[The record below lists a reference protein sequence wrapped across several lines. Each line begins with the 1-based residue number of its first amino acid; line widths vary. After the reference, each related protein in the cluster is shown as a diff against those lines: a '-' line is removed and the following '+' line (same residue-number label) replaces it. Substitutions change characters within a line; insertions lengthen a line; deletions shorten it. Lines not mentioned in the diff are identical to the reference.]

1 MMNNIAR
8 KPPQQA
14 RMYQHILIPTD
25 GSEVAERAVD
35 AGIEFARW
43 AKARVTGFTAVPEY
57 DYNVSGHADL
67 VAGHARSIAEHDV
80 ASERIAGEILNHLA
94 EKAHA
99 AGVEFDTD
107 FVQSNHPWEAIV
119 AAAHKHGCDLIFI
132 ASHGRRGFS
141 ALMHGSETHG
151 VLTHCKIP
159 TLVYR

>member
-1 MMNNIAR
+1 MLNNIAR
-8 KPPQQA
+8 EARPQA
-14 RMYQHILIPTD
+14 RMYKHILIPTD
-25 GSEVAERAVD
+25 GSQVAERAVD

-57 DYNVSGHADL
+57 DYNVSGHAEL
-67 VAGHARSIAEHDV
+67 VSGHVVSMAEHEARSRDRADEV
-80 ASERIAGEILNHLA
+80 LGRLAG
-94 EKAHA
+94 KARA

>member
-1 MMNNIAR
+1 MLNNIAR
-8 KPPQQA
+8 KEPRQA
-14 RMYQHILIPTD
+14 SMYKHILIPTD
-25 GSEVAERAVD
+25 GSEIAERAVE

-57 DYNVSGHADL
+57 ELPSEGAMASGHAL
-67 VAGHARSIAEHDV
+67 SMTEHDV
-80 ASERIAGEILNHLA
+80 RSRKKADEILARVA
-94 EKAHA
+94 EKARA
-99 AGVEFDTD
+99 ASVDFDAD
-107 FVQSNHPWEAIV
+107 FVQSDHPWEAIV